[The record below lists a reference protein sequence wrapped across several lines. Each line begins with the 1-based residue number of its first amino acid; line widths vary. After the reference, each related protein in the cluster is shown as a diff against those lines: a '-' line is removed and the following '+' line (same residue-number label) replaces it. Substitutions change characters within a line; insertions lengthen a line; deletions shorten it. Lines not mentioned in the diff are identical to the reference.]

1 MDLYHKKR
9 SKICRFL
16 PVFTAVFTSLQLF
29 EQKNIAQ
36 GLSDV

>member
-1 MDLYHKKR
+1 MKTQEFIELYNQ
-9 SKICRFL
+9 II
-16 PVFTAVFTSLQLF
+16 TSLQLF